1 MRTMETTILKGK
13 VVAEA
18 IKDALKPRIEAC
30 KAKGV
35 HPGLVVVLVGEDP
48 ASKSYVRSKGKA
60 CESLG
65 IYSETLRLPEETTQ
79 KELNTLIDKLN
90 VDDRFHGILVQMP
103 LPKHLDENEIIERI
117 SPNKDVD
124 GFHPMSVGRL
134 VQGQATLLPCTPAG
148 VVEMLKYYDIE
159 TKGKHVVII
168 GRSNI
173 VGKPMLNLMYQKS
186 DHANSTVTICHTGT
200 KNMKEHTLQ
209 ADILIVAAGVPEMVT
224 ADMVKDGA
232 VVIDV
237 GVNRVDDPSRE
248 RGYRLTG
255 DVNYE
260 EVKEHCTA
268 ITPVPGGVGLMT
280 IAMLMKNTVQ
290 AAEDHVKMKNDAK
303 K

>member
-1 MRTMETTILKGK
+1 METTILKGK
-13 VVAEA
+13 AVA
-18 IKDALKPRIEAC
+18 DAVKHSLIDRIEAC
-30 KAKGV
+30 KQARV

-48 ASKSYVRSKGKA
+48 ASKVYVRNKARA
-60 CESLG
+60 CEALG
-65 IYSETLRLPEETTQ
+65 IYSETIRLTAETTQ
-79 KELNTLIDKLN
+79 QELNDLVDRLN
-90 VDDRFHGILVQMP
+90 NDDRFHGILVQMP
-103 LPKHLDENEIIERI
+103 LPKHLNEIEIIERI
-117 SPNKDVD
+117 SPAKDVD

-134 VQGQATLLPCTPAG
+134 VQGQGTLLPCTPAG
-148 VVEMLKYYDIE
+148 VVEMLKYYKIE

-186 DHANSTVTICHTGT
+186 DDANATVTICHTGT
-200 KNMKEHTLQ
+200 KNMEQHTLQ

-224 ADMVKDGA
+224 ADMVKEGA

-237 GVNRVDDPSRE
+237 GMNRVEDATKE
-248 RGYRLTG
+248 KGYRLTG
-255 DVNYE
+255 DVAYE
-260 EVKEHCTA
+260 DVKDRCSA

-290 AAEDHVKMKNDAK
+290 AAEDHVKMKKDGK

>member
-1 MRTMETTILKGK
+1 METTILKGK

-18 IKDALKPRIEAC
+18 IKDGLKSRIEAC
-30 KAKGV
+30 KASGV

-60 CESLG
+60 CEALG
-65 IYSETLRLPEETTQ
+65 IYSETIHLPAETSQ
-79 KELNTLIDKLN
+79 EKLNALIDELNI
-90 VDDRFHGILVQMP
+90 DDRFHGILVQMP

-117 SPNKDVD
+117 SADKDVD
-124 GFHPMSVGRL
+124 GFHPVSVGKL
-134 VQGQATLLPCTPAG
+134 VQGRVTLLPCTPAG
-148 VVEMLKYYDIE
+148 VVEILRYYNIP

-186 DHANSTVTICHTGT
+186 EYANSTVTICHTGT
-200 KNMKEHTLQ
+200 RNMKEHTLQ

-224 ADMVKDGA
+224 ADMVKEGA

-237 GVNRVDDPSRE
+237 GVNRVDDASRE

-255 DVNYE
+255 DVAYE
-260 EVKEHCTA
+260 EVKERCAA

-290 AAEDHVKMKNDAK
+290 AAEDHVKMKNDGK

>member
-1 MRTMETTILKGK
+1 METKILYGK
-13 VVAEA
+13 AVADSV
-18 IKDALKPRIEAC
+18 KDGLKTRIEAC
-30 KAKGV
+30 KSKNV
-35 HPGLVVVLVGEDP
+35 YPGLVVVLVGEDP
-48 ASKSYVRSKGKA
+48 ASQVYVRNKARA

-65 IYSETLRLPEETTQ
+65 IFSETIRLSTEISQP
-79 KELNTLIDKLN
+79 ELNTLIDELN
-90 VDDRFHGILVQMP
+90 NDDRFHGILVQMP
-103 LPKHLDENEIIERI
+103 LPKHLNEIEIIERI
-117 SPNKDVD
+117 SPEKDVD
-124 GFHPMSVGRL
+124 GFHPISVGRL
-134 VQGQATLLPCTPAG
+134 VQGQGTLLPCTPAG

-173 VGKPMLNLMYQKS
+173 VGKPMMNLMYQKS
-186 DHANSTVTICHTGT
+186 EYANATVTICHTGT

-224 ADMVKDGA
+224 SDMVKKDA

-248 RGYRLTG
+248 KGYRLTG
-255 DVNYE
+255 DVDFE
-260 EVKEHCTA
+260 EVKECCSA

-290 AAEDHVKMKNDAK
+290 AAEESVNLK
-303 K
+303 KDGKK